1 MTDTWP
7 GFPFAFTAPYWLI
20 HTRKLM
26 RPLAQIKEAL
36 RRSAALYDSCATSA
50 STELCV
56 PVCPSIEVEDRPFSG
71 REKETSGVSLASSW
85 AGEPAEHYSGL
96 PRRGRTRAVCPAAP
110 VGWDRK

>member
-50 STELCV
+50 STELCPCLSLHRGGGQAFLWQRKGDV
-56 PVCPSIEVEDRPFSG
+56 WGISGFLLGRRASQALFRAPSERPDTCPV
-71 REKETSGVSLASSW
+71 
-85 AGEPAEHYSGL
+85 
-96 PRRGRTRAVCPAAP
+96 PRRSSALG
-110 VGWDRK
+110 